1 MHLTDGDL
9 RAILDGE
16 RADLDRETHLEQC
29 QACQQRL
36 QALSERGAWLSQRL
50 EHLGAQ
56 PLPSRPSHQRLR
68 AYLQEKENT
77 PMLKKIFA
85 RPYRPAWI
93 ALGLVVVLAL
103 AFAFPPVR
111 AIANSFLGLFR
122 VEHIAV
128 VQVNS
133 NDLQEQLGSSSQ
145 LETLFTDS
153 VKVSQDGE
161 TQTAADAAEA
171 ASLAGFSVRLPQG
184 LQGERTL
191 SVQPG
196 GKMSFTIDVPRVQAV
211 LNEIGRSDIQLPAG
225 LEGATVTVDLQ
236 KSVVAMYGTCKSDI
250 EAARKQGYDPNTQQ
264 MPRLPDCTT
273 LVQMPSPQ
281 VNAPAGLDVTG
292 IGEAYLQL
300 LGMTPEQAA
309 QFSST
314 IDWTTTFVIPIPRYG
329 TKSQTVSVDGVDA
342 TYIQQ
347 NLDDHTRQYVL
358 IWVKDDIV
366 YALTGPGN
374 VQNALDVA
382 NTIQ

>member
-1 MHLTDGDL
+1 
-9 RAILDGE
+9 
-16 RADLDRETHLEQC
+16 
-29 QACQQRL
+29 
-36 QALSERGAWLSQRL
+36 
-50 EHLGAQ
+50 
-56 PLPSRPSHQRLR
+56 
-68 AYLQEKENT
+68 
-77 PMLKKIFA
+77 
-85 RPYRPAWI
+85 
-93 ALGLVVVLAL
+93 
-103 AFAFPPVR
+103 
-111 AIANSFLGLFR
+111 
-122 VEHIAV
+122 
-128 VQVNS
+128 
-133 NDLQEQLGSSSQ
+133 
-145 LETLFTDS
+145 
-153 VKVSQDGE
+153 
-161 TQTAADAAEA
+161 
-171 ASLAGFSVRLPQG
+171 
-184 LQGERTL
+184 
-191 SVQPG
+191 
-196 GKMSFTIDVPRVQAV
+196 VQAV